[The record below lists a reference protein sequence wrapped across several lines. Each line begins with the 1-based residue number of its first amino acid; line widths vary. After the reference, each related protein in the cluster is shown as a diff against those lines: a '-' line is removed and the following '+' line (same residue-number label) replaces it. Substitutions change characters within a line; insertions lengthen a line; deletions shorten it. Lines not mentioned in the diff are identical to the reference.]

1 MKTAFVVCVLSL
13 LPTLAAADYVATEE
27 KEAAMLSRS
36 AKDRPTAETLTTQPY
51 PGAKLDPV
59 CSAAQSAPRQPQ
71 MMVYCFYT
79 RDPIDKVQAHL
90 DGPGKPDPAVYV
102 RADRGNVVDAQSRVT
117 IADITKIAYYVNVAS
132 PTAKQPAAATTSA
145 AATTPTPAADA
156 TPAVPTSTPADT
168 APVVA
173 QPAQDPA
180 ADKQGDDSTTAQTGD
195 RQGKKL
201 KGLLRF

>member
-13 LPTLAAADYVATEE
+13 LPTLAAAASVATEE
-27 KEAAMLSRS
+27 QEAAMRARI
-36 AKDRPTAETLTTQPY
+36 AKNPPTAETLTAQPY

-156 TPAVPTSTPADT
+156 TPAEA

-180 ADKQGDDSTTAQTGD
+180 AEKQEDDSTTAQKAVE
-195 RQGKKL
+195 QGKKL
-201 KGLLRF
+201 KGLLGF

>member
-1 MKTAFVVCVLSL
+1 MKTAFVVCVLAL

-27 KEAAMLSRS
+27 EEAAMRARI
-36 AKDRPTAETLTTQPY
+36 AKNPPTAETLTAQPY

-132 PTAKQPAAATTSA
+132 PTAKQPATATTSP

-156 TPAVPTSTPADT
+156 TPAEA

-180 ADKQGDDSTTAQTGD
+180 AEKQEDDSTTAQKAVE
-195 RQGKKL
+195 QGKKL
-201 KGLLRF
+201 KGLLGF